1 MVQYTLAQSPEIVL
15 PVKGK
20 DSPKA
25 REKAMDQLIELM
37 DNGQLP
43 TNLADGFDPQELIEV
58 KEPQPKQQVQQQ
70 EDAVVE
76 AVQTLNH
83 LATLKV
89 KMQDSREAA
98 LEVRKL
104 VDLLFSDDTISDEQL
119 NQLKDGFKALKS
131 FAQNNLR
138 YRDARED
145 AKAARQVLD
154 DALKA

>member
-15 PVKGK
+15 PVRGK

-37 DNGQLP
+37 DSGQLP

-58 KEPQPKQQVQQQ
+58 KDLPPNPEVRQQ

-83 LATLKV
+83 LATLKM
-89 KMQDSREAA
+89 KMQASREEALAA
-98 LEVRKL
+98 HKL
-104 VDLLFSDDTISDEQL
+104 VELLFDDDTMTEDQL
-119 NQLKDGFKALKS
+119 NQLKNSFKALKN
-131 FAQNNLR
+131 FAQANLR
-138 YRDARED
+138 YKEARDQAQ
-145 AKAARQVLD
+145 AARKTLD
-154 DALKA
+154 EALRS